1 VEIHVLR
8 EVPLK
13 MAFSIT
19 WPNEL
24 RYLIVH
30 KGRTQLGGR
39 RAVITNAQGSVALR
53 PMRQAKVLVS

>member
-1 VEIHVLR
+1 
-8 EVPLK
+8 

-30 KGRTQLGGR
+30 KGRTQLGGSADCAHQCPR
-39 RAVITNAQGSVALR
+39 LSCHAPSESFGVVR
-53 PMRQAKVLVS
+53 LVNQLTIN

>member
-1 VEIHVLR
+1 
-8 EVPLK
+8 